1 LDLGALFG
9 QLYHTCFMGCD
20 RRKVA
25 MIWDDFRWRR
35 IKPDWPSYRHPL
47 PCNSENKCVIAS
59 LAFSDER
66 RFGEKKLGHGMGGE
80 TRGHL
85 KLWP

>member
-1 LDLGALFG
+1 MAS
-9 QLYHTCFMGCD
+9 
-20 RRKVA
+20 
-25 MIWDDFRWRR
+25 DDFGWRR
-35 IKPDWPSYRHPL
+35 IEPDWPFCRHPL

-66 RFGEKKLGHGMGGE
+66 RFGEKKLGYGMGGE
-80 TRGHL
+80 KCGHL